1 MTVLY
6 RSTRDKN
13 GRTVTASQAILQG
26 LSPDGGLYVP
36 ASIPKF
42 EFPLSALEKLS
53 YRELAYH
60 ILQTFFSDFSEKELR
75 DCIDNAY
82 GSNFASPKIAPI
94 TYHAKNAY
102 LELFHGPTIAFKDIA
117 LQLLPHLMTA
127 AARKNG
133 LQKEI
138 VILTATSGDTG
149 KAAMAGFADV
159 PGTRIIVFYPKD
171 GVSPVQERQMLTQQG
186 KNTSVVGVAGNFDD
200 AQTNVK
206 KIFSDTELNEELE
219 QAGFRFSSANSINI
233 GRLFPQVVYYFYA
246 YGQLLKAG
254 KIKKGDSINFS
265 VPTGNFGNILA
276 GYFAKRMGLPIN
288 KLICASNRN
297 NVLTDF
303 FNEGVYDK
311 NRPFYVT
318 SSPSMDILVSSNLE
332 RLLFYVSGEDPV
344 KTKSLMD
351 ELTSTGKYRIDD
363 SMHSKLADFYAAY
376 ATEEQTGQEIA
387 EIFTVDQ
394 TAIDPHTAVAAYVAK
409 EYQKNTADPHQTVVV
424 ATASPYKFPQFVLTA
439 LHAEYSSGSPLSLV
453 DALHSKTGTPLP
465 QTIKDLAVLP
475 LKHHREVAPALMK
488 TTVAEILGI
497 KPE

>member
-1 MTVLY
+1 MNVLY

-13 GRTVTASQAILQG
+13 GQTVTASQAILQG

-36 ASIPKF
+36 VSIPKF
-42 EFPLSALEKLS
+42 ELPLSDLEKLS

-60 ILQTFFSDFSEKELR
+60 ILQAFYSDFSEQELKN
-75 DCIDNAY
+75 CINKAY
-82 GSNFASPKIAPI
+82 GPNFTSPKVAPI
-94 TYHAKNAY
+94 TSHAGNTY

-117 LQLLPHLMTA
+117 LQLLPHLMTT
-127 AARKNG
+127 AARKNN
-133 LQKEI
+133 LQDDI

-159 PGTRIIVFYPKD
+159 PGTKIIVFYPKD
-171 GVSPVQERQMLTQQG
+171 GVSPVQEKQMLTQKG
-186 KNTSVVGVAGNFDD
+186 ENTFVVGVEGNFDD

-206 KIFSDTELNEELE
+206 KIFNDPELNKVLN
-219 QAGFRFSSANSINI
+219 QNGFRFSSANSINI

-246 YGQLLKAG
+246 YGQLLSTG
-254 KIKKGDSINFS
+254 KIKNGEAINFS

-276 GYFAKRMGLPIN
+276 GYFAQKMGLPIN

-332 RLLFYVSGEDPV
+332 RLLFYISGEDSI
-344 KTKSLMD
+344 KTKFLMD
-351 ELTSTGKYRIDD
+351 ELTSKGIYKIDD
-363 SMHSKLADFYAAY
+363 SMRAKLADFYAAY

-387 EIFTVDQ
+387 RVFAEDQ
-394 TAIDPHTAVAAYVAK
+394 VAIDPHTAVASYVAESYK
-409 EYQKNTADPHQTVVV
+409 KNTADPHETVVV
-424 ATASPYKFPQFVLTA
+424 STASPYKFPQFVLTA
-439 LHAEYSSGSPLSLV
+439 LHANYSSDSPFTMI
-453 DALHSKTGTPLP
+453 DALHTKTDTPLP
-465 QTIKDLAVLP
+465 QTIKELATLP
-475 LKHHREVAPALMK
+475 LRHPREVKPALMK
-488 TTVAEILGI
+488 TTVTEILGI
-497 KPE
+497 DK